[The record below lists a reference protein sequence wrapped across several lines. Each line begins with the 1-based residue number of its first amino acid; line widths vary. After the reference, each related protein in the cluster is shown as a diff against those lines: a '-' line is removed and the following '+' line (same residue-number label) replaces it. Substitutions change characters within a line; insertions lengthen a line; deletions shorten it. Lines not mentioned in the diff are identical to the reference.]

1 VVPVREVEVDAARFQ
16 ALAAALQESDAGADQ
31 EQYGRLMFEY
41 LMPEDFDQSIE
52 DAESVRLIVDST
64 TASFPWEMACF
75 RPRGGDAG
83 VQRLGLEKK
92 LTRQFRTMLSR
103 PPGTTPPLN
112 DEVRVLVIAD
122 PAPEPELQLRYA
134 RREGRRVAEAL
145 RQMSRPECRITVE
158 SRIGATECSMV
169 EILKLI
175 LTGDFDVLHY
185 AGHGEYDPSNPTAA
199 GWILSRE
206 QVLTARDI
214 FRARRVPRLV
224 FANACF
230 SGVIHDGPAFE
241 SAELTRGTA
250 TVAQAFFERGVPN
263 YVGSGWPVDDEQ
275 AGTFAAAFY
284 ERLFAGEAMRE
295 ALQAARQKIFDESL
309 GSTWGAYQHYGDPED
324 VLVRPGAA
332 AAPKRRTR

>member
-1 VVPVREVEVDAARFQ
+1 
-16 ALAAALQESDAGADQ
+16 
-31 EQYGRLMFEY
+31 
-41 LMPEDFDQSIE
+41 MPQDFDQSIE
-52 DAESVRLIVDST
+52 EAESVRLIVDST

-75 RPRGGDAG
+75 RPRSGDAG

-92 LTRQFRTMLSR
+92 LTRQFRTMLSQ
-103 PPGTTPPLN
+103 PPGTMPPLEE
-112 DEVRVLVIAD
+112 EVRVLVVAD
-122 PAPEPELQLRYA
+122 PAPEPELQLRFA
-134 RREGRRVAEAL
+134 RLEGRRVVDTL
-145 RQMSRPECRITVE
+145 RQLSRPGCRITVE
-158 SRIGATECSMV
+158 SRIGASECNLV

-199 GWILSRE
+199 GWILGRD

-284 ERLFAGEAMRE
+284 ERLFAGDTMRE
-295 ALQAARQKIFDESL
+295 ALKEARQRIFAEMV

-324 VLVRPGAA
+324 VLIRPGAA
-332 AAPKRRTR
+332 PAPAPAARRRRR

>member
-1 VVPVREVEVDAARFQ
+1 
-16 ALAAALQESDAGADQ
+16 
-31 EQYGRLMFEY
+31 
-41 LMPEDFDQSIE
+41 
-52 DAESVRLIVDST
+52 VRLIVDST

-75 RPRGGDAG
+75 RPRSGDGG

-92 LTRQFRTMLSR
+92 LTRQFRTMLSQ
-103 PPGTTPPLN
+103 PPGTMPPLE
-112 DEVRVLVIAD
+112 DEVRVLVVAD
-122 PAPEPELQLRYA
+122 PAPEPELQLRFA
-134 RREGRRVAEAL
+134 RLEGRRVVDTL
-145 RQMSRPECRITVE
+145 RQLSRPGCRITVE
-158 SRIGATECSMV
+158 SRIGASECNLV

-199 GWILSRE
+199 GWILGRD

-284 ERLFAGEAMRE
+284 ERLFAGDTMRE
-295 ALQAARQKIFDESL
+295 ALKEARQRIFAQML

-324 VLVRPGAA
+324 VLIRPGAA
-332 AAPKRRTR
+332 PPPAPAAKRRRR